1 MITRMEKKQKKGFDV
16 LMFVKRTIE
25 SYVEVQETDTQ
36 GNHSYVVALLCGGVM
51 EDPELYY
58 EQYQIIHADSESEA
72 LKKYREINGEQYY
85 KPHVLQIIK

>member
-1 MITRMEKKQKKGFDV
+1 MLLNI
-16 LMFVKRTIE
+16 KRTIE
-25 SYVEVQETDTQ
+25 TYVDVQETDTR
-36 GNHSYVVALLCGGVM
+36 GRHSYVVALLCGGVM

-85 KPHVLQIIK
+85 KPHILKIIK